1 MLWYK
6 WWLETRWRFL
16 IGMAVV
22 ACAAAGIVL
31 GWPKIKELMPLA
43 SSINVGGEI
52 GRQIREAAELSREY
66 RGYIWAQW
74 CRQNGAQLGTLFAI
88 LLGTGGISQRSGGL
102 FTLSLPISRNRLLA
116 TRASIGLAELFLI
129 ALAPPLLISLLS
141 PAVDKTYGMGDA
153 LIHGACLFIAASAF
167 FSLAFLLSSIFSD
180 FWPPLLI
187 ALLIALMIGGSEQI
201 SPEIAH
207 FGIFHV
213 MSGETYF
220 RTGELPWQGLLA
232 SIAASAA
239 LLYGA
244 GLNTGRQDF

>member
-16 IGMAVV
+16 IGLAVV
-22 ACAAAGIVL
+22 ACLAAGIVL

-66 RGYIWAQW
+66 RGYIWSQW
-74 CRQNGAQLGTLFAI
+74 FRQNGSQLGTLFAI
-88 LLGTGGISQRSGGL
+88 LLGTGGISPRSGGL

-116 TRASIGLAELFLI
+116 TRAGIGLAELFLI
-129 ALAPPLLISLLS
+129 ALAPPFLISLLS
-141 PAVDKTYGMGDA
+141 PAVDKTYGMADA

-187 ALLIALMIGGSEQI
+187 ALLAALIIGGLEQI

-244 GLNTGRQDF
+244 NLNTGRQDF